1 MHNDTSW
8 GTVVDWYDKHL
19 DDANTYHAQVITPN
33 IIRVVNLKPTEA
45 LLELG
50 CGQGFFLEK
59 FTEYSK
65 KITGVDLGKALIL
78 RAATK
83 GIQAELIVGSAEDQK
98 LLQGKTFDV
107 ITIILALQ
115 NMKDVG
121 AVIKNL
127 SRLLAPGG
135 RVCVVLNHP
144 TFRMPKLSSWGM
156 DAAKKVQYRRV
167 DGYLSE
173 YEVEIDMTPGSKE
186 ASKKFTKSYH
196 RSLQNYM
203 KAFAKEGFAITK
215 LEEWISHRTSEPGPW
230 AKAENIARKEIPLF
244 MCLVLKKLN

>member
-1 MHNDTSW
+1 MNNDTSW
-8 GTVVDWYDKHL
+8 GAVADWYDKHL
-19 DDANTYHAQVITPN
+19 DDANTYHAQVVAPN
-33 IIRVVNLKPTEA
+33 LLRVVDLQSHES

-59 FTEYSK
+59 FSEYSK
-65 KITGVDLGKALIL
+65 KLAGVDLAQTLIL

-83 GIQAELIVGSAEDQK
+83 GIPADLIVGSAEDPK
-98 LLQGKTFDV
+98 IMQGRTFDV

-115 NMKDVG
+115 NMKNIA
-121 AVIKNL
+121 AVVSNL

-135 RVCVVLNHP
+135 RVCIVLNHP
-144 TFRMPKLSSWGM
+144 TFRVPKSSSWGI
-156 DAAKKVQYRRV
+156 DTENNVQYRRV

-173 YEVEIDMTPGSKE
+173 QELLIDMAPG
-186 ASKKFTKSYH
+186 KKDAHKKTFTKSYH
-196 RSLQNYM
+196 RPLQVYM

-215 LEEWISHRTSEPGPW
+215 LEEWISHRKSEPGPW

-244 MCLVLKKLN
+244 MCLVLRKL